1 MIKISLSYQSINSV
15 MTLGMLAALYWR
27 EVKKWKRRDCFFG
40 PCFWSCWPQ
49 KDAQQFA
56 AWGKIYRA
64 LGEPWKGQSPNR
76 AGPECRRWSAVVLET
91 NPVNPQTPFLMKPEH
106 NQSCGLPFAGTRKN
120 SPRSLVPKTFPR
132 MGFTG
137 SALPACSRHWTVR
150 KIESA
155 SAGEFCTNPECAKF

>member
-1 MIKISLSYQSINSV
+1 
-15 MTLGMLAALYWR
+15 MLAALYRRGGKNEKEEIAYLGVAFGRLSLRRMRNGSRHGGRYSEHR
-27 EVKKWKRRDCFFG
+27 ESR
-40 PCFWSCWPQ
+40 
-49 KDAQQFA
+49 
-56 AWGKIYRA
+56 
-64 LGEPWKGQSPNR
+64 EKGSLR
-76 AGPECRRWSAVVLET
+76 IGAGPECRRWSAVVLET

>member
-1 MIKISLSYQSINSV
+1 MKFSVSAVMAWNACGSLIVRGGENEKEKTGSMVIAFNCLSLRRMRNDSRHGRRY
-15 MTLGMLAALYWR
+15 TEHR
-27 EVKKWKRRDCFFG
+27 ESR
-40 PCFWSCWPQ
+40 
-49 KDAQQFA
+49 
-56 AWGKIYRA
+56 
-64 LGEPWKGQSPNR
+64 EKGSFR
-76 AGPECRRWSAVVLET
+76 IGAGPECRRWSAVVLET

-120 SPRSLVPKTFPR
+120 SSRSLVPKTFPR
-132 MGFTG
+132 MGCIG